1 MLQTYIKIA
10 IRSLIHN
17 KGYSAITIFGLSIGL
32 AVSLLCFLYVKDE
45 LSYDKFNDKSERI
58 YRINS
63 DITYSGKSMQGASA
77 PTPMAQTLKKDF
89 PEVEESTRLG
99 KYGSQLVKSDRAFA
113 REQNIIYADSTVF
126 EVFTLPFITGNPKKS
141 LTEPGSVV
149 VTRQMALKYFGTAD
163 ALNRTLVFDNGETRR
178 VTGVMQDM
186 PHQSHFSADF
196 LLPVY
201 ETKDAK
207 ANKWG
212 NHIFNTYVILKSGTD
227 PKSVEAKFERVIQ
240 TYMDPALRQYFQT
253 TLAETRKAGNNF
265 SYSLIPLPDIHLYSN
280 REGELSPNGSIQYF
294 YIFLIIGLFIL
305 LIAVFNFVNLTTAR
319 SSKRAREVGV
329 RKVMGSNRSVLV
341 FQFLSESMLTTFL
354 ALLTGIVLL
363 YTLLPAFNALA
374 ARELSFSDA
383 INPQTILTVLAGTV
397 VVGLLAGIYP
407 AFYLSSFQP
416 ANALKGGLKVF
427 NNREGLRSY
436 LVVFQFAMSV
446 LLIIGTLLINQQLSY
461 IRTKRVGFD
470 KEQVLVVKTGQSTAS
485 DLMVFKNEVLQNP
498 SVKAGTVSG
507 FLPVI
512 SQRWNDMWFPK
523 EQTDGKFAVNM
534 QEWMVDADYIK
545 TLNLELLEVRIFNAG
560 STADMD
566 GVIINESAAK
576 RFGYENPVG
585 KTIHKTGDE
594 KVTIIG
600 VVKDF
605 HYESLRTKIE
615 PLGLFVSSAAL
626 GSSVEKAAL
635 GAVSFKLDTKD
646 IAASL
651 NSIGKVWKKTA
662 AGKPFEYSFLS
673 EDFDAMYRAEQRV
686 ENLFSA
692 FASIAILVACLG
704 LFGLSAFSAEQRTK
718 EIGVRKVLGASVA
731 SITTLLSKDFL
742 KPVLLAIGIA
752 SPVGWYAM
760 DFWLRDFAYKVE
772 IQWWVFVLAGFITI
786 VIALLTV
793 SFQSIKAA
801 LMNPVRSLKSE

>member
-1 MLQTYIKIA
+1 MLQTHIKIA

-126 EVFTLPFITGNPKKS
+126 EVFTLPFIAGNPKKS

-305 LIAVFNFVNLTTAR
+305 LIAVFNFVNQTTAR

-545 TLNLELLEVRIFNAG
+545 TLNLELLEGRNFTAG

-576 RFGYENPVG
+576 RFG
-585 KTIHKTGDE
+585 
-594 KVTIIG
+594 
-600 VVKDF
+600 
-605 HYESLRTKIE
+605 
-615 PLGLFVSSAAL
+615 
-626 GSSVEKAAL
+626 
-635 GAVSFKLDTKD
+635 
-646 IAASL
+646 
-651 NSIGKVWKKTA
+651 
-662 AGKPFEYSFLS
+662 
-673 EDFDAMYRAEQRV
+673 
-686 ENLFSA
+686 
-692 FASIAILVACLG
+692 
-704 LFGLSAFSAEQRTK
+704 
-718 EIGVRKVLGASVA
+718 
-731 SITTLLSKDFL
+731 
-742 KPVLLAIGIA
+742 
-752 SPVGWYAM
+752 
-760 DFWLRDFAYKVE
+760 
-772 IQWWVFVLAGFITI
+772 
-786 VIALLTV
+786 
-793 SFQSIKAA
+793 
-801 LMNPVRSLKSE
+801 

>member
-10 IRSLIHN
+10 IRSLVHN

-45 LSYDKFNDKSERI
+45 LSYDKFHDKSERI

-99 KYGSQLVKSDRAFA
+99 RYGSQLVKSDLAFA
-113 REQNIIYADSTVF
+113 REQNIIYADSTIF
-126 EVFTLPFITGNPKKS
+126 GVFTLPFTAGNPKKS

-149 VTRQMALKYFGTAD
+149 ITRQMALKYFGTTD
-163 ALNRTLVFDNGETRR
+163 ALNRTLVFDHGETRR

-186 PHQSHFSADF
+186 PRQSHFRADF

-201 ETKDAK
+201 EIKDAK

-212 NHIFNTYVILKSGTD
+212 NHIFNTYVVLKSGTD
-227 PKSVEAKFERVIQ
+227 PKSVDAKFEKVIQ
-240 TYMDPALRQYFQT
+240 TYIDPALRQYFQT

-265 SYSLIPLPDIHLYSN
+265 SYSLMSLRDIHLYSN

-294 YIFLIIGLFIL
+294 YIFLIIGFFIL

-329 RKVMGSNRSVLV
+329 RKVMGSNRSVLI

-363 YTLLPAFNALA
+363 YTLLPAFNSLA

-383 INPQTILTVLAGTV
+383 INPQTILIVLAGTV
-397 VVGLLAGIYP
+397 IVGLLAGIYP

-416 ANALKGGLKVF
+416 ANALKGSLKIF
-427 NNREGLRSY
+427 NNRQGLRSY
-436 LVVFQFAMSV
+436 LVVFQFSMSV

-461 IRTKRVGFD
+461 IRTKKVGFD

-534 QEWMVDADYIK
+534 QEWMVDADYLK
-545 TLNLELLEVRIFNAG
+545 TLNLELLEGRNFTAG
-560 STADMD
+560 SSADMD

-594 KVTIIG
+594 KATIIG
-600 VVKDF
+600 VIKDF

-615 PLGLFVSSAAL
+615 PLGLFISSATL

-635 GAVSFKLDTKD
+635 EAVSFKLDTKD

-651 NSIGKVWKKTA
+651 SSIGKIWKKTA
-662 AGKPFEYSFLS
+662 PGKPFEYSFLS
-673 EDFDAMYRAEQRV
+673 EDFDAMYRAEQRI

-692 FASIAILVACLG
+692 FASTAILIACLG

-742 KPVLLAIGIA
+742 KPVLLAIAIA
-752 SPVGWYAM
+752 SPIGWYAM
-760 DFWLRDFAYKVE
+760 DFWLRDFAYKVD

-793 SFQSIKAA
+793 SFQSVKAA
-801 LMNPVRSLKSE
+801 LMNPVESLKTE

>member
-207 ANKWG
+207 VNKWG

-265 SYSLIPLPDIHLYSN
+265 SYSLMPLPDIHLYSN

-294 YIFLIIGLFIL
+294 YIFLIIGLFIF

-427 NNREGLRSY
+427 SSRQGLRSY

-470 KEQVLVVKTGQSTAS
+470 KEQVLVVKTGQPTAS

-512 SQRWNDMWFPK
+512 SQRWNDMWFAK

-545 TLNLELLEVRIFNAG
+545 TLNLELADGRNFIAG

-626 GSSVEKAAL
+626 GSSVEKGAL

-692 FASIAILVACLG
+692 FASIAILIACLG

-742 KPVLLAIGIA
+742 KPVLLAITIA

-760 DFWLRDFAYKVE
+760 DFWLRGFAYKVE

-793 SFQSIKAA
+793 SFQSVKAA

>member
-10 IRSLIHN
+10 IRSLVHN

-45 LSYDKFNDKSERI
+45 LSYDTFHDKSERI

-113 REQNIIYADSTVF
+113 REQNIIYADSTIF
-126 EVFTLPFITGNPKKS
+126 GVFTLPFTAGNPKKS

-149 VTRQMALKYFGTAD
+149 ITRQMALKYFGTTD
-163 ALNRTLVFDNGETRR
+163 ALNRTLVFDHGETRR

-186 PHQSHFSADF
+186 PRQSHFRADF

-212 NHIFNTYVILKSGTD
+212 NHIFNTYVVLKSGTD
-227 PKSVEAKFERVIQ
+227 PKSVDAKFEKVIQ
-240 TYMDPALRQYFQT
+240 TYIDPALRQYFQT

-265 SYSLIPLPDIHLYSN
+265 SYSLMSLRDIHLYSN

-294 YIFLIIGLFIL
+294 YIFLIIGFFIL

-363 YTLLPAFNALA
+363 YTLLPAFNSLA

-383 INPQTILTVLAGTV
+383 INPQTILIVLAGTV
-397 VVGLLAGIYP
+397 IVGLLAGIYP

-416 ANALKGGLKVF
+416 ANALKGSLKIF
-427 NNREGLRSY
+427 NNRQGLRSY
-436 LVVFQFAMSV
+436 LVVFQFSMSV

-461 IRTKRVGFD
+461 IRTKKVGFD

-534 QEWMVDADYIK
+534 QEWMVDTDYLK
-545 TLNLELLEVRIFNAG
+545 TLNLELLEGRNFTTG
-560 STADMD
+560 SSADMD

-594 KVTIIG
+594 KATIIG
-600 VVKDF
+600 VIKDF

-615 PLGLFVSSAAL
+615 PLGLFISSAAL

-635 GAVSFKLDTKD
+635 EAVSFKLDTKD

-651 NSIGKVWKKTA
+651 SSIGKIWKKTA
-662 AGKPFEYSFLS
+662 PGKPFEYSFLS
-673 EDFDAMYRAEQRV
+673 EDFDAMYRAEQRI

-692 FASIAILVACLG
+692 FASTAILIACLG

-718 EIGVRKVLGASVA
+718 EIGVRKVLGASVV

-742 KPVLLAIGIA
+742 KPVLLAIAIA

-760 DFWLRDFAYKVE
+760 DFWLRDFAYKVD

-793 SFQSIKAA
+793 SFQSVKAA
-801 LMNPVRSLKSE
+801 LMNPVESLKTE

>member
-1 MLQTYIKIA
+1 MLQTHIKIA

-545 TLNLELLEVRIFNAG
+545 TLNLELLEGRNFTAG

-692 FASIAILVACLG
+692 FASIAILIACLG

>member
-1 MLQTYIKIA
+1 MLQTHIKIA

-201 ETKDAK
+201 ETKDVK

-265 SYSLIPLPDIHLYSN
+265 SYSLMPLPDIHLYSN

-470 KEQVLVVKTGQSTAS
+470 KEQVLVVKTGQSIAS

-545 TLNLELLEVRIFNAG
+545 TLNLELADGRNFAAG

-615 PLGLFVSSAAL
+615 PLGLFVSSTAL

-692 FASIAILVACLG
+692 FASIAILIACLG

>member
-1 MLQTYIKIA
+1 MLQTHIKIA

-126 EVFTLPFITGNPKKS
+126 EVFTLPFIAGNPKKS

-163 ALNRTLVFDNGETRR
+163 ALNRTLVFDNGEARR

-186 PHQSHFSADF
+186 PHQSHFSANF

-329 RKVMGSNRSVLV
+329 RKVMGSNRSVLI

-545 TLNLELLEVRIFNAG
+545 TLNLELADGRNFAAG

-692 FASIAILVACLG
+692 FASIAILIACLG

>member
-10 IRSLIHN
+10 IRSLVHN

-45 LSYDKFNDKSERI
+45 LSYDTFHAKSERI

-99 KYGSQLVKSDRAFA
+99 KYGSQLVKSDRTFA
-113 REQNIIYADSTVF
+113 REQTILYADSTVF
-126 EVFTLPFITGNPKKS
+126 DVFTLPFIVGNPKKS
-141 LTEPGSVV
+141 LTDPGSVV
-149 VTRQMALKYFGTAD
+149 ITRQMALKYFGTTD

-186 PHQSHFSADF
+186 PRQSHFRADF

-207 ANKWG
+207 VNKWG
-212 NHIFNTYVILKSGTD
+212 NHIFNTYVVLKSGTD
-227 PKSVEAKFERVIQ
+227 PKSVDAKFEKIIQ
-240 TYMDPALRQYFQT
+240 TYIDPALRQYFQT

-265 SYSLIPLPDIHLYSN
+265 SYSLMSLRDIHLYSN

-294 YIFLIIGLFIL
+294 YIFLIIGFFIL

-363 YTLLPAFNALA
+363 YTLLPAFNSLA

-383 INPQTILTVLAGTV
+383 INPQTILIVLVGTV
-397 VVGLLAGIYP
+397 IVGLLAGIYP

-416 ANALKGGLKVF
+416 ANALKGSLKIF
-427 NNREGLRSY
+427 NNRQGLRSY
-436 LVVFQFAMSV
+436 LVVFQFSMSV

-461 IRTKRVGFD
+461 IRTKKVGFD

-534 QEWMVDADYIK
+534 QEWMVDADYLK
-545 TLNLELLEVRIFNAG
+545 TLNLELLEGRNFIAG
-560 STADMD
+560 SSADMD

-594 KVTIIG
+594 EATIIG
-600 VVKDF
+600 VIKDF

-615 PLGLFVSSAAL
+615 PLGLFISSAAL
-626 GSSVEKAAL
+626 GSSVEKAAME
-635 GAVSFKLDTKD
+635 AVSFKLDTKD

-651 NSIGKVWKKTA
+651 SSIGKIWKKTA
-662 AGKPFEYSFLS
+662 PGKPFEYSFLS
-673 EDFDAMYRAEQRV
+673 EDFDAMYRAEQRI

-692 FASIAILVACLG
+692 FASTAILIACLG

-742 KPVLLAIGIA
+742 KPVLLAIAIA

-760 DFWLRDFAYKVE
+760 DFWLRDFAYKVD

-793 SFQSIKAA
+793 SFQSVKAA
-801 LMNPVRSLKSE
+801 LMNPVESLKKE

>member
-1 MLQTYIKIA
+1 MLQTHIKIA

-126 EVFTLPFITGNPKKS
+126 EVFTLPFIDGNPKKS

-186 PHQSHFSADF
+186 PHQSHFSANF

-329 RKVMGSNRSVLV
+329 RKVMGSNRSVLI

-374 ARELSFSDA
+374 ARELSFSDE

-545 TLNLELLEVRIFNAG
+545 TLNLELADGRNFAAG

-692 FASIAILVACLG
+692 FASIAILIACLG